1 MRLWQRWQTLLFLG
15 AFAFMGLLVPILV
28 WVSPKDSLASL
39 LIRQVFSLML
49 AFVSSLPLLFVS
61 LPALPEWKLAQPIHA
76 RTMTVFLWASGIADM
91 LCLSILITLPA
102 IISASIVLK
111 GTVNVAAMMM
121 LVVVVALNAALGAAL
136 VSLEMTGWRTR
147 LALIGRLWRIWIWAI
162 LIGAGVSIL
171 LFSILSVAGIRFGW
185 EFVRWVETPVGMAIL
200 LPLMPAY
207 HAIKAAFDGVTAVP
221 VLLTL
226 FLAVFTAIM
235 IWQALE
241 VATPF
246 CEATF
251 LRSERR
257 RRLTE
262 MGEWGA
268 LPAKP
273 IKSEIGFGS
282 KATSLLWMYWLN
294 WKRNFLWAG
303 ELIAIAFIICSL
315 CVFILSAK
323 SVSQPFAFTFAA
335 ILAAAIVVMTM
346 PPSGSPPRLP
356 EWLKSQPISVDEALV
371 MLALPTA
378 LRAGLWALVIS
389 FALLLFSPE
398 KVSAVNVLAFV
409 LAAVAYG
416 FGIDFMVRALKLLWQ
431 QDISFTASAAFSI
444 GLIVSIGLLLA
455 QLLSLTLTDYW
466 LLGLLL
472 SWAAC
477 VVSFLWAKERWLKEP

>member
-1 MRLWQRWQTLLFLG
+1 
-15 AFAFMGLLVPILV
+15 
-28 WVSPKDSLASL
+28 
-39 LIRQVFSLML
+39 ML

-171 LFSILSVAGIRFGW
+171 LFGILLDAGIRVGW

-200 LPLMPAY
+200 LPLMPTY
-207 HAIKAAFDGVTAVP
+207 HAIKAAFDGVIAVP

-235 IWQALE
+235 VWQALE
-241 VATPF
+241 VAAPF

-262 MGEWGA
+262 MGAWDA

-273 IKSEIGFGS
+273 MKSEIGFGS

-294 WKRNFLWAG
+294 WKRNSLWAG
-303 ELIAIAFIICSL
+303 DLTAIVCIP
-315 CVFILSAK
+315 ILSAM
-323 SVSQPFAFTFAA
+323 STSQPLASTL
-335 ILAAAIVVMTM
+335 ILAGAIAAMTTSFSR
-346 PPSGSPPRLP
+346 PP
-356 EWLKSQPISVDEALV
+356 EWLKSQPISVDETLLV
-371 MLALPTA
+371 SALPTA
-378 LRAGLWALVIS
+378 LRGGLWALVIS
-389 FALLLFSPE
+389 FSLLLFSPGM
-398 KVSAVNVLAFV
+398 VSAANVLAFV
-409 LAAVAYG
+409 LAVVACSL
-416 FGIDFMVRALKLLWQ
+416 GIDFMVRASKFLWQ
-431 QDISFTASAAFSI
+431 QDISFTASTALS
-444 GLIVSIGLLLA
+444 LWLVVSIGLLLA